1 MPALYAS
8 GTWIDVQKPEGLVI
22 FHLEDMG
29 VTGNEKLRRTG
40 KERRTDRRVVIARI
54 TADVLDE
61 HVDILTFET
70 VQFAVHEP
78 QIASVTIATDSTEG
92 TKGRQA
98 LSHLYRA
105 DIAGM
110 PYLITGFEVVQIL
123 LVPITVGVA
132 DNAYFLH
139 CSER

>member
-1 MPALYAS
+1 MPSLNAC
-8 GTWIDVQKPEGLVI
+8 GTRIDMQKTEGLII
-22 FHLEDMG
+22 FHFEDMRM
-29 VTGNEKLRRTG
+29 TSNEKLGRTG
-40 KERRTDRRVVIARI
+40 KERGTDRRVVVARI
-54 TADVLDE
+54 TANMFDE
-61 HVDILTFET
+61 HVDILTLEA

-92 TKGRQA
+92 TEGRQA

-110 PYLITGFEVVQIL
+110 PYLITGLEVVQIL